1 MQIILMVSISN
12 NSSGISFV
20 CLQHKLSVYVNIGLI
35 HRLHLHQSAFPILC
49 CSSASLSSEESSSL
63 PDELKLLSPGER
75 TGSKSYGFSFVISG
89 NDSSPQLQLLLSKM
103 NYQCQTY

>member
-1 MQIILMVSISN
+1 MVSISN

-63 PDELKLLSPGER
+63 PDELKLLSPAL
-75 TGSKSYGFSFVISG
+75 V
-89 NDSSPQLQLLLSKM
+89 LLYLETIPHR
-103 NYQCQTY
+103 NYNCYCRR

>member
-35 HRLHLHQSAFPILC
+35 HRLHLHQSTFPILC

-63 PDELKLLSPGER
+63 PDELKLLSQANELAQNH
-75 TGSKSYGFSFVISG
+75 TALV
-89 NDSSPQLQLLLSKM
+89 LLYLETIPHR
-103 NYQCQTY
+103 NYNCYCRR

>member
-1 MQIILMVSISN
+1 MVSRAVACRDEHDISQ
-12 NSSGISFV
+12 V
-20 CLQHKLSVYVNIGLI
+20 
-35 HRLHLHQSAFPILC
+35 
-49 CSSASLSSEESSSL
+49 

-89 NDSSPQLQLLLSKM
+89 NDSSPELQLLLSKM

>member
-1 MQIILMVSISN
+1 MVSISN

-20 CLQHKLSVYVNIGLI
+20 CLQHKVSVYVNIGLI
-35 HRLHLHQSAFPILC
+35 HRLHLHQSTFPILC

-75 TGSKSYGFSFVISG
+75 TGSKLYTALV
-89 NDSSPQLQLLLSKM
+89 LLYLETIPHR
-103 NYQCQTY
+103 NYNCYCRR

>member
-1 MQIILMVSISN
+1 MVSISN

-20 CLQHKLSVYVNIGLI
+20 CLQHKLSVYVNIGL
-35 HRLHLHQSAFPILC
+35 HLHQSTFPILC

-89 NDSSPQLQLLLSKM
+89 NDSSPELQLLLSKM

>member
-1 MQIILMVSISN
+1 MVSISN

-20 CLQHKLSVYVNIGLI
+20 CLQHKLYVYVIDIGLI
-35 HRLHLHQSAFPILC
+35 HRLHLHQSTFPILC
-49 CSSASLSSEESSSL
+49 CSSASLSPEESSSL

-89 NDSSPQLQLLLSKM
+89 NDSSPELQLLLSKM